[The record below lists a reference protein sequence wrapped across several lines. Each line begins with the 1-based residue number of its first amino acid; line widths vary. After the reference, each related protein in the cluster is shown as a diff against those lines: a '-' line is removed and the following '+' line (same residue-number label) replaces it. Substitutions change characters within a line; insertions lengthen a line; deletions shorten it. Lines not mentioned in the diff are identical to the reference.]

1 MTGGAAAPAA
11 AASDRLYARGV
22 VLVLL
27 AGVAWST
34 AGLVIRLM
42 EQAGGWQIVFWRS
55 AAMVPTLLLFIALR
69 NRGEV
74 AAAFWRAGW
83 NASVGG
89 LCLAFAFAGFVFAL
103 LHTTVANVLFIL
115 SAAPLLAAVLGW
127 LILGEPVRRATWT
140 AMIGAVVGVGV
151 MVAGSLERGALLGN
165 LIALLTTFG
174 FAGFTIALR
183 RGRDVDMLPAVC
195 WAGAFSM
202 LIAALAILMTGPALD
217 GFRVSGHDLALCFSL
232 GIVQLSLGLVL
243 YTFGSRHVPAAELA
257 LLAMTEVV
265 LGPIWVWLG
274 VGETPS
280 MATLAGGAV
289 VLAAVVFQAIGGARR
304 PRPPIGV
311 T

>member
-1 MTGGAAAPAA
+1 MMTERVAVPAA
-11 AASDRLYARGV
+11 AGGGTLYARGV

-42 EQAGGWQIVFWRS
+42 EQADGWQIVFWRS

-69 NRGEV
+69 NGGAL
-74 AAAFWRAGW
+74 AAAFRRAGW
-83 NASVGG
+83 NAVVGG
-89 LCLAFAFAGFVFAL
+89 LCLACAFTGFVFAL

-115 SAAPLLAAVLGW
+115 SAAPLVAAVLGR
-127 LILGEPVRRATWT
+127 LILGEPVRRATWG
-140 AMIGAVVGVGV
+140 AMIIALAGVGV

-174 FAGFTIALR
+174 FAGFTVALR
-183 RGRDVDMLPAVC
+183 RGREVDMLPAVC
-195 WAGAFSM
+195 LGGIISM
-202 LIAALAILMTGPALD
+202 MISGSALARADALAA
-217 GFRVSGHDLALCFSL
+217 FAVSGHDLALCLAL
-232 GIVQLSLGLVL
+232 GMVQLSLGLVL
-243 YTFGSRHVPAAELA
+243 YTFGSRHVPAAELT

-265 LGPIWVWLG
+265 LGPIWVWIG

-280 MATLAGGAV
+280 ATTLLGGAI
-289 VLAAVVFQAIGGARR
+289 VLGAVAGQAVGGVRR
-304 PRPPIGV
+304 ARPPIGV

>member
-1 MTGGAAAPAA
+1 MTERVATPA
-11 AASDRLYARGV
+11 AASDALYARGV

-42 EQAGGWQIVFWRS
+42 EQADGWQIVFWRS
-55 AAMVPTLLLFIALR
+55 AAMVPTLLVFIALR
-69 NRGEV
+69 NRG
-74 AAAFWRAGW
+74 ALALAFRRAGW
-83 NASVGG
+83 NALVGG
-89 LCLAFAFAGFVFAL
+89 LCMSFAFVGFVFAL

-115 SAAPLLAAVLGW
+115 SAAPLLAAVLGR
-127 LILGEPVRRATWT
+127 LILGEAVRPATWIGMT
-140 AMIGAVVGVGV
+140 GAVVGVGV
-151 MVAGSLERGALLGN
+151 MVAGSLERGALFGN

-183 RGRDVDMLPAVC
+183 RGRQVDMLPAVC
-195 WAGAFSM
+195 LGGVFSM
-202 LIAALAILMTGPALD
+202 LLAGLAIGITAPGLA
-217 GFRVSGHDLALCFSL
+217 GFRVSGHDLALCLSL
-232 GIVQLSLGLVL
+232 GIVQLSLGLAL

-274 VGETPS
+274 VGETPAA
-280 MATLAGGAV
+280 ATLFGGAV
-289 VLAAVVFQAIGGARR
+289 VLAAVVFQAIHGARR